1 MYQVSP
7 CIVMISLYQL
17 VLFLKQLPIMQKNSW
32 IPRSQGEGV
41 TKDLLGFPKIASPVE
56 FESHLQGIKGLS
68 CVGGI
73 LRRLLA
79 SKPRPVGGRYS
90 RFIHYAEVLLVGKT
104 ISD

>member
-1 MYQVSP
+1 
-7 CIVMISLYQL
+7 MISLYQL
-17 VLFLKQLPIMQKNSW
+17 VLILKQLPIMQKNSW

-41 TKDLLGFPKIASPVE
+41 AKDLLGLPKIPSPVE
-56 FESHLQGIKGLS
+56 FESHVQGIKGLS

-79 SKPRPVGGRYS
+79 GKPRLVGGRYS